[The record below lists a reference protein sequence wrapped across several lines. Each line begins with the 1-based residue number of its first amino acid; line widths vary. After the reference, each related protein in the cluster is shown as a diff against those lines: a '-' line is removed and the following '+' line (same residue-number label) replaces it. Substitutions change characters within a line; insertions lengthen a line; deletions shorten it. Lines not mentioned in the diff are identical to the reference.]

1 MIEGIK
7 KVFTGKEILPRQI
20 SLFSL
25 CGIAGLVNGYFALNS
40 ENMAGLS
47 LQVKVLLTAF
57 LILFALFF
65 TGYEV
70 LFMKE
75 RELPEIDMRSF
86 KIVLRKVPFIV
97 FIIGIPF
104 ILVSLFT
111 KFSTTVF
118 ILEALLT
125 IPLTMMLAGFSYN
138 FDNNDAKLLFEKFNM
153 KDYFL
158 LLLKWIL
165 VIGVCYAITLAL
177 VFLIFLIAGI
187 VIVIMH
193 KADANAVV
201 MLISSQQ
208 AAIAKLANYLTGI
221 LLVYLLSIGTLVWNF
236 EVIKTYER

>member
-111 KFSTTVF
+111 KFSTAVF